1 MDKLNIGLDVP
12 AGGRVSIGEALL
24 SLMEAG
30 SEIMSWKVGQSKTE
44 ATLVAE
50 VDRIAEEAAAKI
62 SGLLGQDCIAVRRSD
77 GSGYLAGDKASVW
90 GPFNSDYFIE

>member
-24 SLMEAG
+24 SIMEAG
-30 SEIMSWKVGQSKTE
+30 SEIIRWKIGQSETE

-50 VDRIAEEAAAKI
+50 VDRIAEGAAASI
-62 SGLLGQDCIAVRRSD
+62 SGLLGQDCIAVRKAD
-77 GSGYLAGDKASVW
+77 GSGYIAGDKASDW